1 LTQQQNDPTFVP
13 PPPPSFQPGK
23 SFHPP
28 YLLEQKRREAESDA
42 KTALILTVV
51 GFVACGI
58 ILGLIALPKANNA
71 LEIIKIYEV
80 AEDSRSMAMAAKVLA
95 IIEVFGWAALLL
107 LQIIAAML
115 SN

>member
-1 LTQQQNDPTFVP
+1 
-13 PPPPSFQPGK
+13 
-23 SFHPP
+23 
-28 YLLEQKRREAESDA
+28 
-42 KTALILTVV
+42 
-51 GFVACGI
+51 
-58 ILGLIALPKANNA
+58 LGLIALPKANNA